1 MKSWPFFLLVLTL
14 VRCCSLVSSVGHK
27 QRLKQLQA
35 EQTVDDH
42 EETLPTKHGG
52 HKQRRVEAEQTA
64 ATSSSS
70 SSNSA
75 NTLPFNNDLVND
87 WASGKLSSKQVQ
99 RYARHALEQGASGL
113 FDFAPPLMEDECSNL
128 AGFSV
133 DTPFDPPIFLAYWD
147 DGIRC

>member
-1 MKSWPFFLLVLTL
+1 MKSWPFCLLVLTL

-42 EETLPTKHGG
+42 EETLPKKQGG
-52 HKQRRVEAEQTA
+52 RKQRRVEAEQTA
-64 ATSSSS
+64 ATSSS

-99 RYARHALEQGASGL
+99 R
-113 FDFAPPLMEDECSNL
+113 
-128 AGFSV
+128 
-133 DTPFDPPIFLAYWD
+133 
-147 DGIRC
+147 